1 MKEFLPHTPC
11 VSPVPGVTNHMI
23 AGGEEC
29 CWILVAMSGAIHVS
43 LGVMIVHCVEEV
55 RFVTK

>member
-1 MKEFLPHTPC
+1 MKGCLSHTLW
-11 VSPVPGVTNHMI
+11 VSSVPGVTKPMI

-29 CWILVAMSGAIHVS
+29 WLIPVAMSGAIHVS